1 MTKKVKKIS
10 QKKFFFNY
18 YFIPLRNNHS
28 KKGPM
33 MKRHVKTILSIA
45 MGAAMIA
52 SCTQVNDNNAK
63 SQKDSMSQTQKQ
75 AFNQAKAVFYAMPSP
90 VETATTLERLNVKFT
105 DKYLHKTSDAPKY
118 NTTTSEA
125 VNLGIYIADLSFCAL
140 YEQNQA
146 VIDYLATVKKLSEQL
161 GIASFFNDSTIQTFH
176 DNINN
181 KNKIISAISD
191 SYSKS
196 TTFLDEQE
204 RAEIASTV
212 IVGGW
217 IETLHLTL
225 SLLRDVDLKKDQSEV
240 NDIMLSQQF
249 TLEDLM
255 GMLYLFNDDKY
266 ISQLTEKLKG
276 LKTSFDRFNGEIT
289 IEQIDA
295 IEKNVLEIRNN
306 FIQ

>member
-1 MTKKVKKIS
+1 
-10 QKKFFFNY
+10 
-18 YFIPLRNNHS
+18 
-28 KKGPM
+28 M
-33 MKRHVKTILSIA
+33 MKHHVRIILSLA
-45 MGAAMIA
+45 VGAAMVA
-52 SCTQVNDNNAK
+52 SCTQVNDNSTK
-63 SQKDSMSQTQKQ
+63 TQSDTLSQVQAQ
-75 AFNQAKAVFYAMPSP
+75 AFNQAKAVFYALPSP
-90 VETATTLERLNVKFT
+90 VETATMLENLGVKFT
-105 DKYLHKTSDAPKY
+105 DKFLHTTADVEKY
-118 NTTTSEA
+118 NTTSSEA
-125 VNLGIYIADLSFCAL
+125 LNLGIYTADMSFCAL

-146 VIDYLATVKKLSEQL
+146 VIDYLATVKKLSERL
-161 GIASFFNDSTIQTFH
+161 GIAGFFNDSTLQTFQN
-176 DNINN
+176 NINN

-225 SLLRDVDLKKDQSEV
+225 SLLKDVDLKKEQSEV

-276 LKTSFDRFNGEIT
+276 LKTSFDKLNGEIT
-289 IEQIDA
+289 VEQIDS

>member
-1 MTKKVKKIS
+1 
-10 QKKFFFNY
+10 
-18 YFIPLRNNHS
+18 
-28 KKGPM
+28 
-33 MKRHVKTILSIA
+33 MKHHVKIILSIA
-45 MGAAMIA
+45 MSVATLA
-52 SCTQVNDNNAK
+52 SCTQVNDNNNK

-105 DKYLHKTSDAPKY
+105 DKYLHKTSDVTKY

-125 VNLGIYIADLSFCAL
+125 VNMGIYIADLSFCAL

-161 GIASFFNDSTIQTFH
+161 GISSFFNDSTIQTFH

-225 SLLRDVDLKKDQSEV
+225 SLLQDVDIKKEQSEV

-249 TLEDLM
+249 TLEDLI
-255 GMLYLFNDDKY
+255 GMLYLFNNDNY
-266 ISQLTEKLKG
+266 IKQLTDKLKG
-276 LKTSFDRFNGEIT
+276 LKTSFDSLNGEIT
-289 IEQIDA
+289 LEQIKE